1 MPLDGLFTHAI
12 VHELNTLI
20 TGGRITKVHQPY
32 SNEIVLVVR
41 NNGQNYPL
49 LLSAHPSYARAQ
61 ITYIPYENPQTAPNF
76 VMFLRRY
83 LEGTKIQRIEQVDND
98 RIINFYVNARD
109 ELGDVQ
115 EIRVTLEMMG
125 RHSNLFLVREHDNR
139 ILELIKHVPADQ
151 NRVRSLFPGAT
162 YILPPAQNLLNPFE
176 SGLDGLASMILDEP
190 FDNWAKQI
198 QSTFQGFSRDSALAL
213 ARAINQD
220 GDHLANA
227 RHWLAQFDNP
237 QPTLFTSANG
247 GFSYAAFNWQQE
259 SASAQSFNTI
269 GEMLDTYYVGKAER
283 ERVNQQAGSLV
294 RVVKNELKKNITK
307 RKKLLNTLSDAENAD
322 DLKVKGDLLITYPH
336 LVEKGMISVQ
346 IENYYDNNNLLSIT
360 LDPKLNGLKNAE
372 KYFTKYRKLRTAV
385 DFVNEQLALTDAEIS
400 YFNNIM
406 AQLDVASPK
415 DVEDIRIELTTEGYI
430 RTKKKSK
437 QRPKV
442 SHPDRFESSDGTL
455 IEVGKNN
462 LQNERLSL
470 KQADRRDIWLHVQK
484 IPGSHV
490 IIHDANPSEATLIEA
505 AKLAAYYSKARDS
518 ANVPVDYLPAGKLR
532 KPNGAKPGFVIF
544 EGQQTLYVTPDAALV
559 SQLKI
564 KK

>member
-20 TGGRITKVHQPY
+20 TGGRITKVHKPY

-115 EIRVTLEMMG
+115 EIRLTLEMMG

-162 YILPPAQNLLNPFE
+162 YILPPAQNLLNPFQ
-176 SGLDGLASMILDEP
+176 SGLDSLAAMILDEP

-198 QSTFQGFSRDSALAL
+198 QSTFQGFSHDSAQAL

-227 RHWLAQFDNP
+227 RHWLAQFDKP

-247 GFSYAAFNWQQE
+247 GLSYAAFNWQQE
-259 SASAQSFNTI
+259 STSAQSFDTI
-269 GEMLDTYYVGKAER
+269 GEMLDAYYVGKAER

-336 LVEKGMISVQ
+336 LVEKGMTSVQ

-462 LQNERLSL
+462 LQNERLSF